1 MDQAGIIRDLL
12 IWLEGHLDQPLSLD
26 NVAAKAGYSKWHLQR
41 MFKDVTGHA
50 IGAYIRARRLS
61 KSAVA
66 LRLTARPIL
75 DIALQYRFDSQ
86 QTFTRAFKKQFAQTP
101 ALYRRSPEW
110 SAFGIRPPLRL
121 GEFTMPEHKFVT
133 LEDTPLIGVTQS
145 YSCSLEQISDFRH
158 EMRYQFWHDFLGNA
172 PTIPPVLYGLNETR
186 PSQDKDDEQEVFYT
200 TALAQDQLK
209 RKDIKDTAGASDA
222 KDYLSV
228 LKLSYAVFQLL
239 QLLYDLLRPS
249 VEKIRALCWAHTLFG
264 ALKKNGFQFC
274 LQGPY
279 IFSQSLRCDIKASGS
294 PADAFFLID
303 GLKTFQIFCVHVFAC
318 LFSRDTPIV

>member
-86 QTFTRAFKKQFAQTP
+86 QTFTRAFKKQFSQTP
-101 ALYRRSPEW
+101 ALYRRSSEW

-121 GEFTMPEHKFVT
+121 GEFTVPEHQFVT
-133 LEDTPLIGVTQS
+133 LEDTPLLGVTQS

-158 EMRYQFWHDFLGNA
+158 EMRVQFWHDFLGHS

-186 PSQDKDDEQEVFYT
+186 PSMEKDDEPEVFYT
-200 TALAQDQLK
+200 TALPQEQADGYVQS
-209 RKDIKDTAGASDA
+209 AHP
-222 KDYLSV
+222 V
-228 LKLSYAVFQLL
+228 LL
-239 QLLYDLLRPS
+239 QGGEYVMFTYEGLGTGVQDFILTVYGTCMPMLNLTRRKGQDIERYYPSEDTKTGDRP
-249 VEKIRALCWAHTLFG
+249 I
-264 ALKKNGFQFC
+264 N
-274 LQGPY
+274 
-279 IFSQSLRCDIKASGS
+279 LRCE
-294 PADAFFLID
+294 FLI
-303 GLKTFQIFCVHVFAC
+303 
-318 LFSRDTPIV
+318 PIRR

>member
-110 SAFGIRPPLRL
+110 SAFVFARRCVCLVNSQCQSINLSPRRYAA
-121 GEFTMPEHKFVT
+121 
-133 LEDTPLIGVTQS
+133 DWCYQS

-200 TALAQDQLK
+200 TALAQDQADGYVLTGHPVMLQGGEYVMFTYEGLGTGVQEFILTVYGTCMPMLNLTR
-209 RKDIKDTAGASDA
+209 RKGQDIERYYPAEDA
-222 KDYLSV
+222 KAGD
-228 LKLSYAVFQLL
+228 
-239 QLLYDLLRPS
+239 RP
-249 VEKIRALCWAHTLFG
+249 I
-264 ALKKNGFQFC
+264 N
-274 LQGPY
+274 
-279 IFSQSLRCDIKASGS
+279 LRCEL
-294 PADAFFLID
+294 LI
-303 GLKTFQIFCVHVFAC
+303 
-318 LFSRDTPIV
+318 PIRR